1 MLYLDLFAA
10 LNKYQVRYILVGG
23 LAMNLHGVPRMTMD
37 VDIVLAMDD
46 ANLDLFIECADA
58 LQLLPVAP
66 VQLLDLKDAG
76 KRRDWVEHKHMIA
89 FGLRNSTAKPPTIV
103 DVLITPPIDIAAAFS
118 RSVSKQVGDT
128 KVQLAS
134 VEDMIQLKT
143 ATGRAQD
150 KSDIEHLE
158 RLRDQ

>member
-1 MLYLDLFAA
+1 MLYLDLFA
-10 LNKYQVRYILVGG
+10 G
-23 LAMNLHGVPRMTMD
+23 
-37 VDIVLAMDD
+37 
-46 ANLDLFIECADA
+46 E
-58 LQLLPVAP
+58 
-66 VQLLDLKDAG
+66 
-76 KRRDWVEHKHMIA
+76 
-89 FGLRNSTAKPPTIV
+89 
-103 DVLITPPIDIAAAFS
+103 
-118 RSVSKQVGDT
+118 T

>member
-10 LNKYQVRYILVGG
+10 LNLHKVRYILVGG

-37 VDIVLAMDD
+37 VDIVLAMDE
-46 ANLDLFIECADA
+46 ANLDLFIECAKA
-58 LQLLPVAP
+58 LQLSPVAP
-66 VQLLDLKDAG
+66 VQISDLKDAN
-76 KRRDWVEHKHMIA
+76 KRRDWVENRHMIA
-89 FGLRNSTAKPPTIV
+89 FGLQNKTAKPPTIV
-103 DVLITPPIDIAAAFS
+103 DVLIAPQIDITAAFV
-118 RSVSKQVGDT
+118 RAINTQVGDT
-128 KVQLAS
+128 QLLLAS

-150 KSDIEHLE
+150 QSDIEHLE